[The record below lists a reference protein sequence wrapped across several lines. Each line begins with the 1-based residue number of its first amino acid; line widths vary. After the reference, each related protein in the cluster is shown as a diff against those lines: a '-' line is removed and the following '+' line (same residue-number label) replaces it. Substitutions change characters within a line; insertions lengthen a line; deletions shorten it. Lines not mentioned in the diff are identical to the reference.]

1 MKSTFLQKSTRR
13 SPLLETLSLKGGKS
27 QKHHLRRE
35 LALALPL
42 TSLIDAFS
50 IIVIYLLIGT
60 QNSGL
65 ESEVSAK
72 LNLPQASHSQAVEKQ
87 TAVLRI
93 EQGSYYLNDRIIE
106 KGQLSEQLSALKKA
120 TVQEK
125 TEDKAV
131 QELELMVQADTEMK
145 YADLDPL
152 LKAGSQAGIEKLK
165 FAVVPKP

>member
-1 MKSTFLQKSTRR
+1 MKTTFLHRITTKR
-13 SPLLETLSLKGGKS
+13 SPLTETLNLKGHKP
-27 QKHHLRRE
+27 KNHLRRE

-65 ESEVSAK
+65 EADVGAGLK
-72 LNLPQASHSQAVEKQ
+72 LPEAQHSQAIDKQ

-93 EQGSYYLNDRIIE
+93 QKGQYFLNDKFIARE
-106 KGQLSEQLSALKKA
+106 KLSEKLSELKNSNPENKA
-120 TVQEK
+120 
-125 TEDKAV
+125 DKDAAKNV
-131 QELELMVQADTEMK
+131 ELTIQADTEMK

-165 FAVVPKP
+165 FAVVPKQ